1 MVQEINTL
9 GAVFKSAFSKNLFGF
24 DPGPRIPE
32 ATCLTAGDLEM
43 LDIIIHHKLEI
54 YYKIENSMS
63 PVQSITTVCFVD
75 QTGYRGLGIDLV
87 PRQIGVPARP
97 WIICMLLWCWRKL
110 GVLMCGTAQ
119 RNERTPDS
127 SRAVGG
133 CKNWGGGGSGVL
145 SKRPEP
151 EREHRSWLRYCTLSV
166 GTTPLSH
173 VRQHLGS
180 SESAGK

>member
-110 GVLMCGTAQ
+110 GVEFLFHARLESFLLRSTEP
-119 RNERTPDS
+119 NETGEG
-127 SRAVGG
+127 SRIR
-133 CKNWGGGGSGVL
+133 L
-145 SKRPEP
+145 P
-151 EREHRSWLRYCTLSV
+151 
-166 GTTPLSH
+166 
-173 VRQHLGS
+173 
-180 SESAGK
+180 